1 MGRSV
6 RRRVGRRARRGRRV
20 AALAAVAAL
29 AGCGGDASPGKRP
42 DTGRAEHRA
51 LTAERARELRADETG
66 QVMVLEYHR
75 VGGDPDFAPEWTI
88 SARAFRRELEYLR
101 SHGYHPVNARDFLAG
116 RMDVPAGK
124 TPVVL
129 TFDDSSDTQ
138 FTLVRR
144 GGKLVP
150 DPGGAVGVL
159 LDFHRRHPDWPLR
172 GTWFVLPKADPP
184 NDLFGQR
191 RHASRKLRFL
201 VEAGMEIGSHTLYH
215 ADLGRS
221 TPDQVR
227 EQLARSVTE
236 IRRHLP
242 GYPVQT
248 LGVPFGVYPDDV
260 SLLREGE
267 WQGERYEFMGAFQV
281 AGGPSAPPGS
291 RGFDPFRVPRIQTG
305 QGGGQTREVF
315 REAER
320 DPGRRYVSDG
330 DPRVISFPKAHAG
343 RLDLEALRAAGYTFR
358 GY

>member
-1 MGRSV
+1 MGRTTQG
-6 RRRVGRRARRGRRV
+6 RLGRRAHRFPRV
-20 AALAAVAAL
+20 AALAVVVAL
-29 AGCGGDASPGKRP
+29 AGCGGTDSADPPP
-42 DTGRAEHRA
+42 DPGRAQDKA
-51 LTAERARELRADETG
+51 LTADRARQLRADETG
-66 QVMVLEYHR
+66 RVMVLEYHR

-88 SARAFRRELEYLR
+88 SARALRRELEYLR
-101 SHGYHPVNARDFLAG
+101 RNGYHPVNARDFLTG

-144 GGKLVP
+144 HGKLVP

-159 LDFHRRHPDWPLR
+159 VDFHRRHPEWPLR

-184 NDLFGQR
+184 NDLFGQP
-191 RHASRKLRFL
+191 RHAARKLRFL

-221 TPDQVR
+221 TPDQAR
-227 EQLARSVTE
+227 EQIARSVTE

-242 GYPVQT
+242 GYPVDT
-248 LGVPFGVYPDDV
+248 LGVPFGVYPEDV

-267 WQGERYEFMGAFQV
+267 WQGQRYRFMGAFQV
-281 AGGPSAPPGS
+281 AGGPSAPPGT

-305 QGGGQTREVF
+305 RGGGQTREAF

-320 DPGRRYVSDG
+320 HPGRRYVSDG
-330 DPRVISFPKAHAG
+330 VPRVISFPRAHAG

>member
-1 MGRSV
+1 M
-6 RRRVGRRARRGRRV
+6 
-20 AALAAVAAL
+20 AL
-29 AGCGGDASPGKRP
+29 AGCGGGDGGPSPERADP
-42 DTGRAEHRA
+42 GRAERPPV
-51 LTAERARELRADETG
+51 TVERARALRADETG
-66 QVMVLEYHR
+66 QIMVLEYHR

-88 SARAFRRELEYLR
+88 SPRAFRQELEYLR
-101 SHGYHPVNARDFLAG
+101 THGYHPVNARDFLAG
-116 RMDVPAGK
+116 RMDVPAGR

-144 GGKLVP
+144 GGELVP

-159 LDFHRRHPDWPLR
+159 VDFHRRHPDWPLR

-184 NDLFGQR
+184 NDLFGQP
-191 RHASRKLRFL
+191 RHAARKLRFL
-201 VEAGMEIGSHTLYH
+201 VEAGMEIGSHSLYH

-221 TPDQVR
+221 SPNQVR
-227 EQLARSVTE
+227 EQLARSVAE

-242 GYPVQT
+242 GYPVDT
-248 LGVPFGVYPDDV
+248 LGVPFGAYPADV

-267 WQGERYEFMGAFQV
+267 WQGERYRFMGAFEV
-281 AGGPSAPPGS
+281 AGGPSDPPGT

-305 QGGGQTREVF
+305 RRGGQTREAF

-330 DPRVISFPKAHAG
+330 DPRIISFPKEHAP
-343 RLDLEALRAAGYTFR
+343 RLDLEGLRAAGYGFR

>member
-1 MGRSV
+1 MSRSV
-6 RRRVGRRARRGRRV
+6 RGPLGRRARRGFRV
-20 AALAAVAAL
+20 AARAPHAAS
-29 AGCGGDASPGKRP
+29 AGCGGDPPPPKRT
-42 DTGRAEHRA
+42 DTGPAEHRA

-75 VGGDPDFAPEWTI
+75 IGGDPDFAPEWTI
-88 SARAFRRELEYLR
+88 SAGAFRKELEYLR

-159 LDFHRRHPDWPLR
+159 VDFHRRHPDWPLR
-172 GTWFVLPKADPP
+172 GTWFVLPRADPP
-184 NDLFGQR
+184 NDLFGQP
-191 RHASRKLRFL
+191 RHATRKLRFL

-215 ADLGRS
+215 ADLGKS

-242 GYPVQT
+242 GYPVDT

-267 WQGERYEFMGAFQV
+267 WQGQRYRFMGAFQV
-281 AGGPSAPPGS
+281 AGGPSAPPGT

-305 QGGGQTREVF
+305 RGGGQTREVF
-315 REAER
+315 RQFER
-320 DPGRRYVSDG
+320 SPDRRSVSDG
-330 DPRVISFPKAHAG
+330 DPRIISFPKAHAA
-343 RLDLEALRAAGYTFR
+343 RLDLEALHAAGYAFR